1 MKTVTINDIEV
12 YYDDSKKAKI
22 DYIKKVITN
31 NYNLFL
37 SILGKS
43 PCISLS
49 PTDNENTL
57 YIPDFDN
64 FFITP

>member
-37 SILGKS
+37 S
-43 PCISLS
+43 
-49 PTDNENTL
+49 
-57 YIPDFDN
+57 Y
-64 FFITP
+64 